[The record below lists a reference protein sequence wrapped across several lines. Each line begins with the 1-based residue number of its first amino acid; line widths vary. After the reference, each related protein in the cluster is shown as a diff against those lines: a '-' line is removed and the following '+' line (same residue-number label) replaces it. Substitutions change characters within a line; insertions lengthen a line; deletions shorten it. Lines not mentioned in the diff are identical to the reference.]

1 MYLSSAGPLSLH
13 INMTYKPYHNL
24 LISHNTLCICNQGV
38 TGSIPVGGT
47 KFPNDDNGL
56 ACCRRFHFVSRKV
69 INSYKQ
75 IFGVRV
81 WGEPFGRSTVTMRD
95 FS

>member
-1 MYLSSAGPLSLH
+1 MFRYALVQHL
-13 INMTYKPYHNL
+13 
-24 LISHNTLCICNQGV
+24 ICNQGV

-75 IFGVRV
+75 ILGTGVLESRRGVRRL
-81 WGEPFGRSTVTMRD
+81 GEPRVHGNRHQKA
-95 FS
+95 

>member
-1 MYLSSAGPLSLH
+1 MFCYVLVQHL
-13 INMTYKPYHNL
+13 
-24 LISHNTLCICNQGV
+24 ICNQGV

-81 WGEPFGRSTVTMRD
+81 WGSRWRGLGGALGGL
-95 FS
+95 